1 LFFLDSGHPPAAD
14 SGMTDLALA
23 LNSLVFQQ
31 PASDP
36 ACHLGFFCLL
46 SAASCPPTPDFSL
59 YALCPMPLS
68 FGHLAKSGIHQGI
81 VVSGFRISASG
92 GFRND
97 ESGARTTDHGQLTKS
112 PPIPVSPFLPISAS
126 SRCA

>member
-46 SAASCPPTPDFSL
+46 SAASCLLPAACCLLPAVRCLLPPDP
-59 YALCPMPLS
+59 
-68 FGHLAKSGIHQGI
+68 
-81 VVSGFRISASG
+81 
-92 GFRND
+92 
-97 ESGARTTDHGQLTKS
+97 
-112 PPIPVSPFLPISAS
+112 
-126 SRCA
+126 